1 MMNAIKLKLAAL
13 SIVATLGLYAFSAR
27 KPGSIKGSVTPA
39 NAAVKA
45 WAISGSDTLKAGI
58 DRGSFSINDVKP
70 GVYKVI
76 IEAMPPY
83 KNMAEEGVAVHDGQ
97 QTDIGEIRLQ
107 Q

>member
-1 MMNAIKLKLAAL
+1 MNAIKLKLAAL
-13 SIVATLGLYAFSAR
+13 PIVATLGLYAFIAI

-45 WAISGSDTLKAGI
+45 WAISGSDTLKASI
-58 DRGSFSINDVKP
+58 DRGSFTISEAKP
-70 GVYKVI
+70 GVYRVI

-83 KNMAEEGVAVHDGQ
+83 KNMAEEGVAVNDGQ